1 MSLWVNDM
9 NAKELL
15 LKEVDNI
22 PEFILEEVWDFLQF
36 LKVKYDIDKLESSL
50 LSESALQKD
59 WLKSEEDEAWQ
70 NL

>member
-1 MSLWVNDM
+1 M

-15 LKEVDNI
+15 LKEVENI

-36 LKVKYDIDKLESSL
+36 LKKKYDKDKLEASL
-50 LSESALQKD
+50 LSESSLKKD
-59 WLKSEEDEAWQ
+59 WLKLEEDEAWQ

>member
-1 MSLWVNDM
+1 
-9 NAKELL
+9 LL
-15 LKEVDNI
+15 LKEVENL

-36 LKVKYDIDKLESSL
+36 LKLKYDKDKLESSL
-50 LSESALQKD
+50 LSESSLQKD

>member
-1 MSLWVNDM
+1 M

-15 LKEVDNI
+15 LKEVEDL
-22 PEFILEEVWDFLQF
+22 PEFILEEVWEFLQF
-36 LKVKYDIDKLESSL
+36 LKIKYDKNKLEASL

>member
-1 MSLWVNDM
+1 M

-15 LKEVDNI
+15 LKEVENI

-36 LKVKYDIDKLESSL
+36 LKGKYDRDKLESSL